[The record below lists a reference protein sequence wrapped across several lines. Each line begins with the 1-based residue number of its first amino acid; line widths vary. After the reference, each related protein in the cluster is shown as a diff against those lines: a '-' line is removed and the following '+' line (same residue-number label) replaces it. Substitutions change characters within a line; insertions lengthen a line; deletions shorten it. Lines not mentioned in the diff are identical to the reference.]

1 MNETQ
6 RSERR
11 VDRLVGRHVAH
22 VMREAEDAVALAF
35 AVMGN
40 ARPGGK
46 DLWPGAWG
54 EYRKLGATLCR
65 IRKLR
70 ARADAWE
77 RWNTPPNAELSG
89 PEAVLSPEGRA
100 RTTG

>member
-11 VDRLVGRHVAH
+11 VDRLVGRHVAQ

-77 RWNTPPNAELSG
+77 RWNTPPNVELTGAEPVGEASG
-89 PEAVLSPEGRA
+89 SAQG
-100 RTTG
+100 

>member
-1 MNETQ
+1 M
-6 RSERR
+6 
-11 VDRLVGRHVAH
+11 
-22 VMREAEDAVALAF
+22 MREAEDAVALAF

-77 RWNTPPNAELSG
+77 RWNTPPNVEFSG
-89 PEAVLSPEGRA
+89 GAPLHGAASAGTQGSASPPTRREN
-100 RTTG
+100 